1 MAFLTLEDLK
11 LCFNLYCVVY
21 GIGTLGMPANYARAG
36 YYWATAALLLMAA
49 INLYTTVCVSKVMLA
64 APKYVRTY
72 GDIGEWLYGKPGRY
86 ITTLSQLL
94 VCCMV
99 PIAFL
104 VLGGSLLDV
113 LFPETFSAQVWIILM
128 AITLLPICMMPSL
141 KESAGTAAAGALG
154 TLLADFVALYV
165 LLNSM
170 DNIPAGLSPPSPALS
185 FDGITSVFG
194 NLSLG
199 YSAGV
204 VIPALQR
211 EHTQPERMPRVILVT
226 LGFCSVL
233 FLIISFA
240 GVHNVGC
247 QIPGNLLFAITG
259 TKLGFTAP
267 RGGIVLAFLFM
278 QLHCTIAFAV
288 ILFPTFYIFERI
300 IFGFHKEQFTLEARQ
315 SGFED
320 IETPVMKDDA
330 ALETGKPDEAS
341 AAPMYATRRDYL
353 KACIMRLCQVS
364 ICTVIAII
372 WKDHFNDLLNF
383 VGASSTALG
392 CMILPVVFNMKAF
405 HKTMGMFEKVASVFI
420 LIVISFLA
428 VYVSIQTGKALFT
441 PTAADPTILFPYCPA
456 EYQKMVYTNTTY
468 YSTKQ

>member
-1 MAFLTLEDLK
+1 MVFLTLEDLK
-11 LCFNLYCVVY
+11 ISFNLFCVVY

-36 YYWATAALLLMAA
+36 YYWATAAVLLMAA
-49 INLYTTVCVSKVMLA
+49 INLYSTVCVSKVMLA
-64 APKYVRTY
+64 APKYVKTY
-72 GDIGEWLYGKPGRY
+72 GDMGEWVYGKPGRY

-113 LFPETFSAQVWIILM
+113 LFPETFSPETWIILM

-170 DNIPAGLSPPSPALS
+170 DNIPAGLSTPKPALS
-185 FDGITSVFG
+185 FDGVTSVFG

-211 EHTQPERMPRVILVT
+211 EHTQPERMPRVILFT
-226 LGFCSVL
+226 LGVCSVL
-233 FLIISFA
+233 FLFISLA

-278 QLHCTIAFAV
+278 QLHCSIAFAV

-300 IFGFHKEQFTLEARQ
+300 ILGFHKQHFTLEPEAA
-315 SGFED
+315 EYHD
-320 IETPVMKDDA
+320 IETPAEDKAVVEKDAEPIEAED
-330 ALETGKPDEAS
+330 KPII
-341 AAPMYATRRDYL
+341 YATRRDYL
-353 KACIMRLCQVS
+353 KACIMRPL
-364 ICTVIAII
+364 
-372 WKDHFNDLLNF
+372 
-383 VGASSTALG
+383 
-392 CMILPVVFNMKAF
+392 
-405 HKTMGMFEKVASVFI
+405 
-420 LIVISFLA
+420 
-428 VYVSIQTGKALFT
+428 
-441 PTAADPTILFPYCPA
+441 
-456 EYQKMVYTNTTY
+456 
-468 YSTKQ
+468 